1 MFKAILMKVDDD
13 GEIPLVNEY
22 SMANNFDLSPVEKRT
37 VTPAK
42 TIVRHDQQV
51 SVANKALVRL
61 ARDFAEFDEYPS
73 IKQLVVDWK
82 MPEDCQR
89 IMVFEKLCY
98 YLKAF
103 ECK

>member
-13 GEIPLVNEY
+13 GEPAAYIEN
-22 SMANNFDLSPVEKRT
+22 SMSNFDLSPVEKRT

-51 SVANKALVRL
+51 SVANKALLRL

-73 IKQLVVDWK
+73 NK
-82 MPEDCQR
+82 
-89 IMVFEKLCY
+89 
-98 YLKAF
+98 
-103 ECK
+103 